1 MRVLWTLTAWQE
13 YVDWQ
18 RSDLGAVAKINNFT
32 EDIRRDPSGKGIGK
46 PERLQGTLVGF
57 SSRRITG
64 EHRFVYRV
72 QGAGHEQTI
81 WIIRCRGH
89 YQ

>member
-1 MRVLWTLTAWQE
+1 MRVLWTFTAWQE
-13 YVDWQ
+13 YVHWQ
-18 RSDLGAVAKINNFT
+18 DDDLNTVFKINSFI
-32 EDIRRDPSGKGIGK
+32 EDIRRDPTGKGIGK
-46 PERLQGTLVGF
+46 PERLKGALQGL

-72 QGAGHEQTI
+72 QGTGDEQTI

-89 YQ
+89 Y